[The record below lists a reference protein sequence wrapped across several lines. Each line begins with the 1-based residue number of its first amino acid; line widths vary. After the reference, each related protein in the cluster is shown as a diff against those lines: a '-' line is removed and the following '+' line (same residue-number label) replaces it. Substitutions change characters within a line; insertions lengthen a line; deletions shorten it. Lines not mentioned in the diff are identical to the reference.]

1 MLSASSLPWPV
12 VLLLALLGAGV
23 AGLYAYH
30 FYLQVQLPG
39 EVKVLWSWIPLL
51 GYALELGQRPIEF
64 LCDLAA
70 RGEDIV
76 GVVIGGNRM
85 FFVLDIFAAPIVFK
99 TNSDYSHLDFHNLVL
114 LNYFGVS
121 PDTVTKH
128 VFDDDL
134 MRKWFTQCLIR

>member
-1 MLSASSLPWPV
+1 MPLT
-12 VLLLALLGAGV
+12 LLGGGLVGV
-23 AGLYAYH
+23 FLYH
-30 FYLQVQLPG
+30 FYLQLQLPG

-51 GYALELGQRPIEF
+51 GHALELGQRPIEF

-70 RGEDIV
+70 CGEDVV
-76 GVVIGGNRM
+76 GVVIGGKRM

-121 PDTVTKH
+121 PATVKNH
-128 VFDDDL
+128 VWDDDL
-134 MRKWFTQCLIR
+134 MRKWFTQYLIRYAFVE